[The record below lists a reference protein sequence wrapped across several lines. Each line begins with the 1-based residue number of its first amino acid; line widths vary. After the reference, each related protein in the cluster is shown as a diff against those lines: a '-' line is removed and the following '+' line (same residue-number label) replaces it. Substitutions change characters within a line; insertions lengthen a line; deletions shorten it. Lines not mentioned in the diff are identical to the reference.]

1 MDKVPLILLPGTL
14 CDERLW
20 ETVNLSDLADVRIC
34 DVSKADTIEGIAQAV
49 LEEAPDKFALAGLSL
64 GGIISLEIMRLAPER
79 VMKLALLDTNPN
91 PPTLEQIEGWERFID
106 MANNGQFL
114 DITTQHLLPVLIHPD
129 RRNDEALV
137 SKIIDMAEKI
147 GIAGYINQLKAV
159 MTRSD
164 QRPIL
169 PAIACPTMIL
179 AGREDRVC
187 PLHMSEYLTENIPSA
202 SLEIVGHSGHLSPL
216 EQPEKVSAALRK
228 WLSGDGSAGN

>member
-20 ETVNLSDLADVRIC
+20 ETVNLADLADVKVC
-34 DVSKADTIEGIAQAV
+34 DVSKADTIEGIAKSV

-79 VMKLALLDTNPN
+79 IMKLALLDTNPN

-114 DITTQHLLPVLIHPD
+114 DITTHHLLPVLIHPD

-137 SKIIDMAEKI
+137 SKIIAMAEKV
-147 GIAGYINQLKAV
+147 GIEGYINQLKAV

-169 PAIACPTMIL
+169 PAIECPTMIL
-179 AGREDRVC
+179 AGGEDRVC
-187 PLHMSEYLTENIPSA
+187 PLHMSEYLTENIPTA
-202 SLEIVGHSGHLSPL
+202 SLKIVSHSGHLSPL

-228 WLSGDGSAGN
+228 WLTGD

>member
-20 ETVNLSDLADVRIC
+20 ETVNLADLADVKVC
-34 DVSKADTIEGIAQAV
+34 DVSKADTIEGIAKSV
-49 LEEAPDKFALAGLSL
+49 LEETPDKFALAGLSL

-91 PPTLEQIEGWERFID
+91 PPTLEQIEGWERFIN

-114 DITTQHLLPVLIHPD
+114 DITINHLLPVLIHPD

-147 GIAGYINQLKAV
+147 GIEGYINQLKAV

-169 PAIACPTMIL
+169 PAIECTTMIL

-187 PLHMSEYLTENIPSA
+187 PLHMSEYLTENIPTA
-202 SLEIVGHSGHLSPL
+202 NLEIVSHSGHLSPL

-228 WLSGDGSAGN
+228 WLSGD

>member
-20 ETVNLSDLADVRIC
+20 ETVNLSDLTDVKVC
-34 DVSKADTIEGIAQAV
+34 DVSKADTIEGIAKSV

-91 PPTLEQIEGWERFID
+91 PPSLEQIAGWERFID

-114 DITTQHLLPVLIHPD
+114 DITINHLLPVLIHPD

-147 GIAGYINQLKAV
+147 GIKGYINQLKAV

-179 AGREDRVC
+179 VGRDDRVC
-187 PLHMSEYLTENIPSA
+187 PLHMSEFLSENIPTS
-202 SLEIVGHSGHLSPL
+202 SLEIISHSGHLSPL

-228 WLSGDGSAGN
+228 WLSGD

>member
-20 ETVNLSDLADVRIC
+20 ETVNLSDLTDVKVC
-34 DVSKADTIEGIAQAV
+34 DVSKADTIEGIAKSV

-114 DITTQHLLPVLIHPD
+114 DITINHLLPVLIHPD

-147 GIAGYINQLKAV
+147 GIKGYINQLKAV

-179 AGREDRVC
+179 VGRDDRVC
-187 PLHMSEYLTENIPSA
+187 PLHMSEFLSENIPTS
-202 SLEIVGHSGHLSPL
+202 SLEIISHSGHLSPL

-228 WLSGDGSAGN
+228 WLSGD

>member
-20 ETVNLSDLADVRIC
+20 ETVNLADLADVKVC
-34 DVSKADTIEGIAQAV
+34 DVSKADTIEGIAKSV

-64 GGIISLEIMRLAPER
+64 GGIISLEIMSLAPER

-114 DITTQHLLPVLIHPD
+114 DITINHLLPVLIHPD

-147 GIAGYINQLKAV
+147 GIEGYINQLKAV

-187 PLHMSEYLTENIPSA
+187 PLHMSEYLTENIPTA
-202 SLEIVGHSGHLSPL
+202 SLEIVSHSGHLSPL

-228 WLSGDGSAGN
+228 WLSGD